1 MSDRDNYSCSLSL
14 FAHLKEETMQVNIRY
29 LRDYF
34 AQTKLKK
41 VLVWVFQIGLT
52 VVLAAVISLMFCQ
65 TAALQEGSMDPSFSA
80 GDKFLVNRAV
90 YRITSPKRGDVIAF
104 RTSDDEKASTHI
116 KRVIGVPGD
125 TIQIKDGNILINGE
139 TYVEERDVPRIV
151 NAGLAEEPI
160 TLASDE
166 YFVLGDNR
174 NSSVDSRF
182 ADVGNVKKDHIIG
195 KLWFVISP
203 MNKIGFL

>member
-52 VVLAAVISLMFCQ
+52 VALAAVISLMFCQ

-139 TYVEERDVPRIV
+139 TYVEERDVP
-151 NAGLAEEPI
+151 
-160 TLASDE
+160 ASSMPVWQRNRSLWRLTSILCWE
-166 YFVLGDNR
+166 TTATAVWTAVLRTWG
-174 NSSVDSRF
+174 
-182 ADVGNVKKDHIIG
+182 
-195 KLWFVISP
+195 
-203 MNKIGFL
+203 M

>member
-1 MSDRDNYSCSLSL
+1 M
-14 FAHLKEETMQVNIRY
+14 EVNLRY

-41 VLVWVFQIGLT
+41 VLVWVLQIGLT
-52 VVLAAVISLMFCQ
+52 IGLAALLSIMFCQ
-65 TAALQEGSMDPSFSA
+65 TAVLQEGSMDPSFSA

-90 YRITSPKRGDVIAF
+90 YRIASPKQGDVIAF
-104 RTSDDEKASTHI
+104 RTSADEKASTHI
-116 KRVIGVPGD
+116 KRVVAVPGD
-125 TIQIKDGNILINGE
+125 TVQIVDGNILINGE
-139 TYVEERDVPRIV
+139 TYVEQRDVPKIV
-151 NAGLAEEPI
+151 NAGLAEDPI

-182 ADVGNVKKDHIIG
+182 ADVGNVKKDYIIG

-203 MNKIGFL
+203 MSKLGFV

>member
-1 MSDRDNYSCSLSL
+1 M
-14 FAHLKEETMQVNIRY
+14 EVNLRY

-41 VLVWVFQIGLT
+41 VLVWILQIAVTIG
-52 VVLAAVISLMFCQ
+52 LAAVLSIMFCQ
-65 TAALQEGSMDPSFSA
+65 TAVLQEGSMDPSFSA

-90 YRITSPKRGDVIAF
+90 YRVSSPQRGDVIAF
-104 RTSDDEKASTHI
+104 RTSNDEKASTHI
-116 KRVIGVPGD
+116 KRVIGIPGD
-125 TIQIKDGNILINGE
+125 TVQIKDGIILINGE

-151 NAGLAEEPI
+151 NPGLAEEPI
-160 TLASDE
+160 TLGSDE

-182 ADVGNVKKDHIIG
+182 ADVGNVRKDYIIG

-203 MNKIGFL
+203 MSKLGFVGN